1 MISIMSIKIIIKIMI
16 RIIIIMDKIIIIMEI
31 KIIVIMEIKI
41 IIKIMEFKINLTSN
55 NIVIQSIY

>member
-1 MISIMSIKIIIKIMI
+1 MSINIIIKIMI

>member
-1 MISIMSIKIIIKIMI
+1 MSINIIIKIMI
-16 RIIIIMDKIIIIMEI
+16 RIIIIMDKIIITMEI

-55 NIVIQSIY
+55 NIMIQSIY